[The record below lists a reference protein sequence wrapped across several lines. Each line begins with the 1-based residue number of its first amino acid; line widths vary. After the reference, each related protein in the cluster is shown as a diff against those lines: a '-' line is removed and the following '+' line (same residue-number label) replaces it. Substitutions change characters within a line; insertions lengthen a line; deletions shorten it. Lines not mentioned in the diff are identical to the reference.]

1 MAARSGH
8 ADGCGVAGG
17 DSVTARERI
26 EEAINQLEEVRLEI
40 DDEVVDV
47 AMAQAVDHLM
57 VVIDYLRVAR

>member
-1 MAARSGH
+1 
-8 ADGCGVAGG
+8 
-17 DSVTARERI
+17 VTARERI